1 MIYVLLFLGLIFYG
15 ISFLLTAENAG
26 YLLSGYNTMKR
37 EDQEKFDLQGYL
49 PFFRKFHQNLA
60 ISLVGIG
67 LLLYFLASE
76 TVAGIFI
83 GIYPIAAYLWFVVK
97 ARKYSERIKNNSSK
111 WAVVIMAASLAL
123 VVGLFF
129 LGFRKNEMTV
139 GNSEIKIGGMYGE
152 TIKMSDVVRVGLSDE
167 LPSIKM
173 KSNGFAVGKTRKGY
187 FKTKTGERVMLL
199 IDTEEKPMLLL
210 TLKDSTRLYYA
221 SGGVSSTALKS
232 SIERAKASA
241 QN

>member
-1 MIYVLLFLGLIFYG
+1 
-15 ISFLLTAENAG
+15 
-26 YLLSGYNTMKR
+26 
-37 EDQEKFDLQGYL
+37 
-49 PFFRKFHQNLA
+49 
-60 ISLVGIG
+60 
-67 LLLYFLASE
+67 
-76 TVAGIFI
+76 
-83 GIYPIAAYLWFVVK
+83 
-97 ARKYSERIKNNSSK
+97 
-111 WAVVIMAASLAL
+111 MAASLAL

-129 LGFRKNEMTV
+129 RGFRKNEMTV
-139 GNSEIKIGGMYGE
+139 RNSEIEIGGMYGE
-152 TIKMSDVVRVGLSDE
+152 TIKMSDVARVGLSDE

>member
-1 MIYVLLFLGLIFYG
+1 
-15 ISFLLTAENAG
+15 
-26 YLLSGYNTMKR
+26 
-37 EDQEKFDLQGYL
+37 
-49 PFFRKFHQNLA
+49 
-60 ISLVGIG
+60 
-67 LLLYFLASE
+67 
-76 TVAGIFI
+76 
-83 GIYPIAAYLWFVVK
+83 
-97 ARKYSERIKNNSSK
+97 
-111 WAVVIMAASLAL
+111 MAASLAL

-152 TIKMSDVVRVGLSDE
+152 TIKMSDVARVGLSDE

>member
-1 MIYVLLFLGLIFYG
+1 
-15 ISFLLTAENAG
+15 
-26 YLLSGYNTMKR
+26 
-37 EDQEKFDLQGYL
+37 
-49 PFFRKFHQNLA
+49 
-60 ISLVGIG
+60 
-67 LLLYFLASE
+67 
-76 TVAGIFI
+76 
-83 GIYPIAAYLWFVVK
+83 
-97 ARKYSERIKNNSSK
+97 
-111 WAVVIMAASLAL
+111 MAASLAL

-139 GNSEIKIGGMYGE
+139 GNSEIEIGGMYGE